1 MGAAVRRA
9 VITLAAGLALASLAA
24 AAQAADKPAEGKWRP
39 IFNGRNLDG
48 WTPKV
53 NHRPAG
59 ENWKNTFVVKDGVL
73 KVSYAEYG
81 HFNDEYSHLVFNK
94 PLKAY
99 RLRLQYRFVDQPTP
113 GAQKWA
119 ERNSGV
125 MIHGQAAADIGL
137 DQPYPVSVEA
147 QILGGTPG
155 ETRPTGNVCTPGTAV
170 NMDGKPVI
178 EHCRNSTSKTY
189 QDGEWVTFEVE
200 VHGSRLV
207 RQYVNGELVMEYTDL
222 RLAPAE
228 YPVFK
233 MDTTTPAGQALLA
246 RGAAALD
253 GGYLSLQGES
263 TPIEFR
269 KIELMELKE

>member
-1 MGAAVRRA
+1 MRAAIVLGA
-9 VITLAAGLALASLAA
+9 LAALGAGSALA
-24 AAQAADKPAEGKWRP
+24 EGHWRA

-81 HFNDEYSHLVFNK
+81 HFNDEYSHLVFNRK
-94 PLKAY
+94 LKAY
-99 RLRLQYRFVDQPTP
+99 RLRLEYRFGGDPTP
-113 GAQKWA
+113 GAQGWA

-125 MIHGQAAADIGL
+125 MIHGQAAGDMGI

-147 QILGGTPG
+147 QILGGKPG
-155 ETRPTGNVCTPGTAV
+155 QTRPTGNVCTPGTTVTIA
-170 NMDGKPVI
+170 GKPMP
-178 EHCRNSTSKTY
+178 EHCRNSTSPTY
-189 QDGEWVTFEVE
+189 QDGEWVKFEVE
-200 VHGSRLV
+200 VHGGKLV
-207 RQYVNGELVMEYTDL
+207 RQYVNGELVMEYSDI

-228 YPVFK
+228 YPGFK

-246 RGAAALD
+246 RGAAPLEE
-253 GGYLSLQGES
+253 GYISLQGES

-269 KIELMELKE
+269 RIELIELKQ

>member
-1 MGAAVRRA
+1 MRV
-9 VITLAAGLALASLAA
+9 LALAA
-24 AAQAADKPAEGKWRP
+24 AALALAAPAAHAEGKWRS
-39 IFNGRNLDG
+39 IFNGHNLDG
-48 WTPKV
+48 WVPKL

-59 ENWKNTFVVKDGVL
+59 DNWRDTFVVHDGVL
-73 KVSYAEYG
+73 KVSYAQYG
-81 HFNDEYSHLVFNK
+81 HFNDEYGHLIYNR

-99 RLRLQYRFVDQPTP
+99 RLRLEYRFVDQPTP
-113 GAQKWA
+113 GAQAWA

-125 MIHGQAAADIGL
+125 MLHGQAPDAMGI

-147 QILGGTPG
+147 QILGGKPG
-155 ETRPTGNVCTPGTAV
+155 ETRPTGNVCTPGTTV
-170 NMDGKPVI
+170 SIGGVPMK

-189 QDGEWVTFEVE
+189 QDGEWVKFEVE
-200 VHGSRLV
+200 VHGSKSV

-222 RLAPAE
+222 HLAPAE

-246 RGAAALD
+246 RGAAPLD
-253 GGYLSLQGES
+253 EGYISLQGES

-269 KIELMELKE
+269 KIELMELPE